1 MRRDSGRRL
10 IAIGA
15 LVAVAGCATTGGS
28 AAGGFEAKK
37 GTLYA
42 RLGGYDAIAAVTDNF
57 LGRILA
63 DTAIAP
69 FFKGLE
75 DRDKQR
81 IRQLIVDQLC
91 EAAGGPCLYVGRTMK
106 VTHAE
111 MQISERVWN
120 TFAGHFV
127 ATLTAAK
134 VPPREQQEL
143 LEFVG
148 SLKADIVH

>member
-1 MRRDSGRRL
+1 MQRKLGWRVVV
-10 IAIGA
+10 IGA
-15 LVAVAGCATTGGS
+15 LVVAAGCATGGS
-28 AAGGFEAKK
+28 SGGGYANKK
-37 GTLYA
+37 GTLYE
-42 RLGGYDAIAAVTDNF
+42 RLGGYDAIAAVTDGF

-81 IRQLIVDQLC
+81 VRQLLVDQLC
-91 EAAGGPCLYVGRTMK
+91 EAAGGPCIYIGRSMK

-111 MQISERVWN
+111 MQINDRVWN
-120 TFAGHFV
+120 TFAGHLV

-143 LEFVG
+143 LEIVG
-148 SLKADIVH
+148 SLKGDIVH